1 MWIEDPVGEF
11 ELGSR
16 PLGLYVAVMAAAV
29 GTLLLLPAFG
39 PVVETAQAS
48 AAALF

>member
-1 MWIEDPVGEF
+1 V
-11 ELGSR
+11 
-16 PLGLYVAVMAAAV
+16 GLYVAVMAAAL
-29 GTLLLLPAFG
+29 GTVLLLPAFA